1 MQFTTTAFDERHYI
15 KCCVVLLK
23 KETKNGWKKGS
34 VWEGRIGTAYLFLQ
48 PKLQKNKVYCL
59 PLTGL
64 LQTIVNAT
72 EKQLAVSAAQGRLCG
87 SSLECAC
94 VSVCVSLKSV
104 QPPSSSDILALCF
117 SFILSS
123 FIKPIRVPLR
133 PVVNVTVHRH
143 QLWAHPLL
151 IFLRQEWK

>member
-1 MQFTTTAFDERHYI
+1 MAGKRALTERAESAQLI
-15 KCCVVLLK
+15 F
-23 KETKNGWKKGS
+23 
-34 VWEGRIGTAYLFLQ
+34 FLQ

-59 PLTGL
+59 SLTGL

-72 EKQLAVSAAQGRLCG
+72 EKQLAVSAAQGRLWG
-87 SSLECAC
+87 SILEC
-94 VSVCVSLKSV
+94 VCVCASLKSV
-104 QPPSSSDILALCF
+104 QPLSSSDILALCF

-133 PVVNVTVHRH
+133 PVVSVTVHKH

-151 IFLRQEWK
+151 IFL